1 MNINNNQAHILIVDD
16 DERIR
21 NLLQKFLL
29 RNGFFASIARDAA
42 HARRLLSSIEFDMIV
57 LDVMMPGE
65 DGLSLTIDLRKTL
78 THLFYY
84 LQQKVKATSE

>member
-1 MNINNNQAHILIVDD
+1 MINNQAHILIVDD

-65 DGLSLTIDLRKTL
+65 DGL
-78 THLFYY
+78 
-84 LQQKVKATSE
+84 